1 MVQPQAFQAPPNKFS
16 NQFDQRFTP
25 SQFDASG
32 VTPDPDPFGM
42 SRPIHST
49 LKQPADAL
57 SPNLSRVGQMTRPAT
72 MVAAPQSLLAD
83 DAHYATIGTPK

>member
-1 MVQPQAFQAPPNKFS
+1 MAGNIREKFAKHAQVASNRGSFNDRATVNSSMVQPQAFQGPPNKFS

-42 SRPIHST
+42 NRPMH
-49 LKQPADAL
+49 
-57 SPNLSRVGQMTRPAT
+57 
-72 MVAAPQSLLAD
+72 
-83 DAHYATIGTPK
+83 